1 MIKLVT
7 MGEEIMYKKVKE
19 SEERKVYFCSYMNLC
34 YVWRSVLCS
43 YSLFIWWPEVFIDF
57 NHVSLSREE

>member
-43 YSLFIWWPEVFIDF
+43 YSLFI
-57 NHVSLSREE
+57 

>member
-7 MGEEIMYKKVKE
+7 MGEEIMYRKVKE
-19 SEERKVYFCSYMNLC
+19 SEERRVYFCSYMSLC

-43 YSLFIWWPEVFIDF
+43 YSLFIWWLEVSIDF
-57 NHVSLSREE
+57 NHVNLPREE